1 MVSAGLIRVVT
12 TVLELRW
19 DVFRRD
25 SSRAS
30 RYLPSPSTTLIHVR
44 RMLLLGCPPRSR
56 DSGRRAAARTRTS
69 ACRSRSRP
77 LIDDPAGS
85 CRAGQGS
92 FAPFSAASVVQSKL
106 SFSDE
111 VRVARAP
118 SAAAAHAR
126 LARRRGPLRPAC
138 APSAFRRNAEAE
150 LDDRSVRLH
159 GGRPLA
165 RRPRRRFVAC
175 APRDGVGKTR
185 GGRRRVRVRRP
196 RPLGARDAPLGPP
209 CAQLPV
215 RAGPRIVPTRRA
227 LSHPLSP
234 WSASRGR

>member
-1 MVSAGLIRVVT
+1 MT

-56 DSGRRAAARTRTS
+56 DGGRRAAARIRTS

-92 FAPFSAASVVQSKL
+92 
-106 SFSDE
+106 
-111 VRVARAP
+111 
-118 SAAAAHAR
+118 
-126 LARRRGPLRPAC
+126 LR
-138 APSAFRRNAEAE
+138 S
-150 LDDRSVRLH
+150 
-159 GGRPLA
+159 GG
-165 RRPRRRFVAC
+165 
-175 APRDGVGKTR
+175 
-185 GGRRRVRVRRP
+185 GGRRDLGGSSAKSSGSVSPMFGNFDLSEISGKVR
-196 RPLGARDAPLGPP
+196 D
-209 CAQLPV
+209 
-215 RAGPRIVPTRRA
+215 
-227 LSHPLSP
+227 
-234 WSASRGR
+234 

>member
-1 MVSAGLIRVVT
+1 MVSAGLRRAVT

-106 SFSDE
+106 SYSDE
-111 VRVARAP
+111 VRVARGALG
-118 SAAAAHAR
+118 SSR
-126 LARRRGPLRPAC
+126 
-138 APSAFRRNAEAE
+138 
-150 LDDRSVRLH
+150 
-159 GGRPLA
+159 
-165 RRPRRRFVAC
+165 
-175 APRDGVGKTR
+175 TR
-185 GGRRRVRVRRP
+185 
-196 RPLGARDAPLGPP
+196 
-209 CAQLPV
+209 
-215 RAGPRIVPTRRA
+215 
-227 LSHPLSP
+227 
-234 WSASRGR
+234 ASRPPQRPTAHRKISFSVTHVLSKIWSCNRGVVLYTPITHDAGRKPTQITRVVHV